1 MSKRLSRRQILQGA
15 AALAGAPWLRGR
27 GEALA
32 IDAGVK
38 SLAARAAP
46 LTTPYAGVTFV
57 DVGKQAGL
65 VHETIFGGKDK
76 NLYLLET
83 TGCGVA
89 FFDYDNDGWL
99 DIFVVNGTRL
109 EEQDSGLR
117 IQDSGSKK
125 SEVRSQKPGNQE
137 SGARSQESGNQSPT
151 IVNRQS
157 TIRNPT
163 NHLYKNNRDGTFTD
177 VTEKAGLIRGG
188 WGQGVCVGD
197 YDNDGFDDLF
207 VTYWGKNVL
216 YHNNGDGTFTDVSE
230 KAGVAGART
239 RWSTGCAF
247 VDYDRDGHLDLFVAN
262 YIDLA
267 DFKSWPLPESGP
279 CMFKSVQV
287 ACGPPGLPGA
297 KNILY
302 RNNGDG
308 TFTDVSEKS
317 GITQARGTYGL
328 GVLCADF
335 DNDGWPDIYVAN
347 DSQPSAL
354 YRNNHDGTFT
364 DIGIVAGV
372 AYSQDGKPQAG
383 MGVAAADYD
392 CDGWLDIFRTNF
404 SEDTSSLYHNTG
416 QGAFDDVTFPAGLGM
431 NTRYLGWGCAF
442 LDIDND
448 GWADIFVCNGHIYPE
463 IKRLSLDIRY
473 EEPKIVYYNLKNG
486 RFKDVSKEL
495 GGAILEPT
503 STRGCAVGD
512 FDNDGDLDIVT
523 NPVNGYPQLLRCDS
537 IGPQPGGNHWLKIR
551 AIGTKSNR
559 SGIGARITCITNT
572 HRQIDEVR
580 SGGGY
585 ASQND
590 LRVHFGLGQAT
601 KADRI
606 EIRWP
611 SGQVDTLENVASDQ
625 VVYVQ
630 EGKGIIKFDSIS
642 KK

>member
-1 MSKRLSRRQILQGA
+1 MVC
-15 AALAGAPWLRGR
+15 APWLRGSR
-27 GEALA
+27 GALVTGA
-32 IDAGVK
+32 
-38 SLAARAAP
+38 AARQLPPGQANPA
-46 LTTPYAGVTFV
+46 LPYTAITFV

-65 VHETIFGGKDK
+65 VHETIFGGEDK

-99 DIFVVNGTRL
+99 DIFVVNGRRL
-109 EEQDSGLR
+109 ENRDSGFGIR
-117 IQDSGSKK
+117 DSGNRNQEPANQKAEARSKK
-125 SEVRSQKPGNQE
+125 LSNQE
-137 SGARSQESGNQSPT
+137 SGVRSPQSGDQSPT
-151 IVNRQS
+151 IDNRQS
-157 TIRNPT
+157 KIENPT

-177 VTEKAGLIRGG
+177 VTEKAGLIHSG

-302 RNNGDG
+302 HNHGDG

-328 GVLCADF
+328 GVLSADF

-383 MGVAAADYD
+383 MGVTAADYD

-416 QGAFDDVTFPAGLGM
+416 QGAFDDVTFSAGLGM

-442 LDIDND
+442 IDIDND

-486 RFKDVSKEL
+486 RFKDISKEL

-537 IGPQPGGNHWLKIR
+537 LGPQQGGNHWLKIR
-551 AIGTKSNR
+551 TIGTISNR
-559 SGIGARITCITNT
+559 SGIGARIKCVTGA
-572 HRQIDEVR
+572 HQQIDEVR

-590 LRVHFGLGQAT
+590 LRVHFGLGRAT

-606 EIRWP
+606 EIQWP
-611 SGQVDTLENVASDQ
+611 SGQVDTLENVAVGQ
-625 VVYVQ
+625 VVHVQ
-630 EGKGIIKFDSIS
+630 EGRGIVKSASFLKG
-642 KK
+642 

>member
-32 IDAGVK
+32 IDAAVK

-117 IQDSGSKK
+117 IQDSESKK

-230 KAGVAGART
+230 NAGVAGART

-383 MGVAAADYD
+383 MGVTAADYD

-416 QGAFDDVTFPAGLGM
+416 PGAFDDVTFPAGLGM

-551 AIGTKSNR
+551 TIGTKSNR
-559 SGIGARITCITNT
+559 SGIGARITCIANT

>member
-1 MSKRLSRRQILQGA
+1 
-15 AALAGAPWLRGR
+15 
-27 GEALA
+27 
-32 IDAGVK
+32 
-38 SLAARAAP
+38 
-46 LTTPYAGVTFV
+46 
-57 DVGKQAGL
+57 L

-117 IQDSGSKK
+117 IQDSESKK

-503 STRGCAVGD
+503 SSRGCAVGD

-551 AIGTKSNR
+551 TIGTKSNR
-559 SGIGARITCITNT
+559 SGIGARITCIANT